1 MPQVLGHLEKE
12 AEMATAALVGLIH
25 SLYLYIKAQSAMPGY
40 IRADTSNHYRD
51 PLIGSATL

>member
-25 SLYLYIKAQSAMPGY
+25 GPYLYIRSESAIPGY
-40 IRADTSNHYRD
+40 IRKQIHRTAIVA
-51 PLIGSATL
+51 L